1 MEDRTERKYTESG
14 KDIVDAILQD
24 DFHAVNFDVEGVHYC
39 FSGWWLLDIEGPEE
53 GQEEDKIYDS
63 KEEFLNDPI
72 FGGKTL
78 GEVEV
83 ENIMVELWP

>member
-39 FSGWWLLDIEGPEE
+39 FSGWWLLDIEGLEE
-53 GQEEDKIYDS
+53 GLEEDKIYDN

-83 ENIMVELWP
+83 ENIMVELCP